1 MRTRTGIHFPC
12 AVVVT
17 ILLAITLSAQTG
29 DGGSKAFEAWARS
42 SARPIA
48 TTEPGADLRDLE
60 PIREMVGGARVVGVG
75 ESDHGIHEFLNL
87 RQCIVEFLVQRM
99 GFTAVALES
108 GLPESKIAYDY
119 VEGGPEPPHLW
130 DEGFT
135 WQMSMFSDTR
145 TLIEWMRAYNQ
156 NPAHKRKIHFYG
168 MDIAGAKGTWLPALG
183 QVLTYLDK
191 VEPNFAR
198 EMRERLLP
206 LAEKFARP
214 GPTATEFTASND
226 AYSEL
231 SLSDRNAIAAG
242 INELS
247 DRFDL
252 LRVAYLAASTPE
264 EYDWARQIARNL
276 RYENTLVT
284 DYEARNRENALWN
297 ARDMDMAENVRWME
311 GREGPGGGV
320 VVLAHNGHV
329 QTVTSIQVNPNQA
342 SMGVFLRSLLGDD
355 YRNIGFTFNQGAK
368 WDGFRYDL
376 HPSPLAL
383 ADADSLDGIL
393 AKVGLPIFFVNLRA
407 LPHKSP
413 ASEWLE
419 RPRKQRFVAIYVE
432 YDLLRSWDALVFVDT
447 ITPSPLIKPVPTP

>member
-1 MRTRTGIHFPC
+1 M
-12 AVVVT
+12 
-17 ILLAITLSAQTG
+17 LLAITLNAQTS
-29 DGGSKAFEAWARS
+29 DGGSKAFEAYARS
-42 SARPIA
+42 SAQPIA

-60 PIREMVGGARVVGVG
+60 PIREMVEGARVVGVG
-75 ESDHGIHEFLNL
+75 ESAHGIHEFLDL
-87 RQCIVEFLVQRM
+87 RHRIAEFLVQRM

-108 GLPESKIAYDY
+108 GLPESKIVYDY
-119 VEGGPEPPHLW
+119 VLGGAEPPHLW
-130 DEGFT
+130 DDGFT
-135 WQMSMFSDTR
+135 WQMSMFSENR

-168 MDIAGAKGTWLPALG
+168 MDVPGAKGTWLPALS

-191 VEPNFAR
+191 VEPKFAR

-214 GPTATEFTASND
+214 GPTNLSFNASNG

-252 LRVAYLAASTPE
+252 LRVSYLAASTPE
-264 EYDWARQIARNL
+264 EYDWARQIALNL
-276 RYENTLVT
+276 RSADAMVT
-284 DYEARNRENALWN
+284 DYEARNRENAVWN
-297 ARDMDMAENVRWME
+297 ARDLAMAENVRWME

-329 QTVTSIQVNPNQA
+329 QTITSIAVNPNQA
-342 SMGVFLRSLLGDD
+342 VMGEFLRSLLGDD
-355 YRNIGFTFNQGAK
+355 YRNIGFTFNQGAM
-368 WDGFRYDL
+368 WDGSGYDL
-376 HPSPLAL
+376 HPAPLGL
-383 ADADSLDGIL
+383 ADADSIDGVL
-393 AKVGLPIFFVNLRA
+393 AKVALPIFFVNLRA
-407 LPHKSP
+407 IPHKSL

-419 RPRKQRFVAIYVE
+419 KPHKLRYLDAYPE

-447 ITPSPLIKPVPTP
+447 ITPSRLIKPVPAP

>member
-1 MRTRTGIHFPC
+1 
-12 AVVVT
+12 V
-17 ILLAITLSAQTG
+17 LLAINLNAQTS

-60 PIREMVGGARVVGVG
+60 PIREVVGVARVVGVG

-87 RQCIVEFLVQRM
+87 RQRIVEFLVQRM

-108 GLPESKIAYDY
+108 GLPESKIVYDY
-119 VEGGPEPPHLW
+119 VEGGAEPPHLW
-130 DEGFT
+130 DDGFT
-135 WQMSMFSDTR
+135 WQMSMFSDNR

-156 NPAHKRKIHFYG
+156 DPAHKRKIHFYG
-168 MDIAGAKGTWLPALG
+168 MDIPGAKGTWLPALG

-191 VEPNFAR
+191 VEPKFAR

-206 LAEKFARP
+206 LAVKFARL
-214 GPTATEFTASND
+214 GPTNLAFNASND

-247 DRFDL
+247 DRFGL

-264 EYDWARQIARNL
+264 EYDWARQIALNL
-276 RYENTLVT
+276 RYANTLVT
-284 DYEARNRENALWN
+284 DYEARNRENAIWN
-297 ARDMDMAENVRWME
+297 ARDMAMAENVRWIE

-329 QTVTSIQVNPNQA
+329 QTITSIAVDPKQA
-342 SMGVFLRSLLGDD
+342 VMGEFLRSLLGDD
-355 YRNIGFTFNQGAK
+355 YRNIGFTFNQGAQ
-368 WDGFRYDL
+368 WDGSGYDL

-383 ADADSLDGIL
+383 ADADSIDGVL
-393 AKVGLPIFFVNLRA
+393 AKVALPIFFVNLRA
-407 LPHKSP
+407 LPHQSP

-419 RPRKQRFVAIYVE
+419 KPRKQRFVTIYPE

-447 ITPSPLIKPVPTP
+447 ITPSRLIKPEPTP